1 MILQN
6 SSIAFLTR
14 FIPWGIQVVV
24 FKEIIDKIGALD
36 GKYGHLSNAVSI
48 AVTINAYFYGGT
60 VNFSEKNLEFRK
72 RCCIFAV

>member
-24 FKEIIDKIGALD
+24 FKEIIDKIGVHD
-36 GKYGHLSNAVSI
+36 GKYRHLSSVVGITVA
-48 AVTINAYFYGGT
+48 INAYFYGGT
-60 VNFSEKNLEFRK
+60 VNFSEKNLEFRG

>member
-24 FKEIIDKIGALD
+24 FKEIIDKIGVLD
-36 GKYGHLSNAVSI
+36 GKYGYLSSVVSI
-48 AVTINAYFYGGT
+48 VVTTNAYFYR
-60 VNFSEKNLEFRK
+60 FLP
-72 RCCIFAV
+72 